1 MLKRQILSFLLV
13 LLCVV
18 LLSACGL
25 GGTGDTRNDPAA
37 AQSFLPVISGYRT
50 YDVDSLA
57 DALTAAGVGGSA
69 ITGNLL
75 GSAAFVKLNGVIQC
89 YQDVGAATA
98 QIYLPTTIDPT
109 QLQTNPPATGVVAV
123 VNETRLGRNL
133 ISCLTGAQGSELS
146 AQAAAFEPCVEGGRF
161 TFSEENIS
169 YVFAGTTPALCDTLR
184 SHFARY
190 TGG

>member
-1 MLKRQILSFLLV
+1 MHKRWLV
-13 LLCVV
+13 LPILLLL

-25 GGTGDTRNDPAA
+25 GGTGDTSSDPAA

-98 QIYLPTTIDPT
+98 QIYLPTTINPT

-133 ISCLTGAQGSELS
+133 ISCLTGGEGSDLFAQEVG
-146 AQAAAFEPCVEGGRF
+146 FEPCVEGGRF
-161 TFSEENIS
+161 TFTEENIS
-169 YVFAGTTPALCDTLR
+169 YVFAGTTPALCDTFR
-184 SHFARY
+184 SHFAQY